1 MPGGSPAVPAG
12 ATGIGSMPGV
22 SVAEATAVVAGEL
35 VELPHLVEL
44 PARGA
49 GADLIGRTGALLAA
63 VSSDLAL
70 ETVPTGW
77 RRGGL
82 VTRETR
88 RAASWLGEDLDRAQ
102 EVFGDSAGSF
112 KVQVCGPWTWMAGV
126 ESGAGQPLL
135 RDEGFRGD
143 LADAWREAA
152 AQHLRDVGARLPGR
166 YLVLQVDEPMLPA
179 VLDGRISTA
188 SGFGSL
194 AAVGEPEAAQLLRR
208 ATESLAAPVVLHC
221 CDVFPFGVVAAA
233 RVHGISWD
241 CAPRPADSADPTLA
255 GDPADHVA
263 AAYEA
268 GVRIVLGAVP
278 ASGPIDVPAC
288 WSRVQE
294 LWRRTGLAPDALS
307 DLGVSPACGLAGGT
321 LPSARA
327 ALAAAVELRRRCAS
341 DS

>member
-1 MPGGSPAVPAG
+1 MPG
-12 ATGIGSMPGV
+12 T

-63 VSSDLAL
+63 VSADLAL

-77 RRGGL
+77 RRGGQL
-82 VTRETR
+82 TRETR

-102 EVFGDSAGSF
+102 EVLGGSEGSF
-112 KVQVCGPWTWMAGV
+112 KLQVCGPWTWMAGV

-143 LADAWREAA
+143 LADAWGEAV
-152 AQHLRDVGARLPGR
+152 AQHVRNVSARLPGR
-166 YLVLQVDEPMLPA
+166 RLVLQVDEPMLPA

-208 ATESLAAPVVLHC
+208 AAESLAAPVVLHC
-221 CDVFPFGVVAAA
+221 CDAFPFGVAAA
-233 RVHGISWD
+233 AGVHGISWD
-241 CAPRPADSADPTLA
+241 CAPRPAGGTDPSLA
-255 GDPADHVA
+255 GDGAEHVA
-263 AAYEA
+263 AAFEA

-278 ASGPIDVPAC
+278 ATGPVDVPAC
-288 WSRVQE
+288 WAAVQE
-294 LWRRTGLAPDALS
+294 LWRRTGLAPHALS
-307 DLGVSPACGLAGGT
+307 DAGVSPACGLAGAT

-327 ALAAAVELRRRCAS
+327 ALSAAVELRRRCA
-341 DS
+341 DA